1 MNIRRL
7 HPQLKVTRTISGRPA
22 TGGYPVLGLPKHSPE
37 GKRIRSLVRA
47 PKGCYIGSW
56 DYSQIELRGAAEIS
70 GDENMRNVYRTGGD
84 IHTKTAEGIFGV
96 PKEKQ
101 DKSKHRL
108 PAKAGNFGYWMG
120 LSPKGL
126 TEQVHKSAGAI
137 EDPAEREKVMAW
149 SAECPGCKFFN
160 APHDED
166 CDSNNFFLNFDKVYP
181 KARVYQEARRQHCIE
196 TGFAFGYW
204 GEQWYLPGIW
214 SRDER
219 NVEDTARQAF
229 ALPIQSFNARLIK
242 QAMAKIWNEDLP
254 WAWKQGARVEVIL
267 WIHDEILC
275 VVPEDFLKEWHPR
288 IKSTME
294 TIATLSVPIIAEGSY
309 GPTWLEQTE
318 LKEVA

>member
-7 HPQLKVTRTISGRPA
+7 HPNLKVTRTISGRPA

-47 PKGCYIGSW
+47 PKGFVIGSW

-70 GDENMRNVYRTGGD
+70 DDENMRNVYRSGGD
-84 IHTKTAEGIFGV
+84 IHTTTAEGIFGV

-101 DKSKHRL
+101 DESKHRL

-120 LSPKGL
+120 LSSKGL
-126 TEQVHKSAGAI
+126 TEAIHKAGNL
-137 EDPAEREKVMAW
+137 EW
-149 SAECPGCKFFN
+149 SKDCPGCKFYS
-160 APHDED
+160 AQHDPD
-166 CDSNNFFLNFDKVYP
+166 CDSENFFAGFDATYP
-181 KARVYQEARRQHCIE
+181 RARVYQQERRDHCIR
-196 TGFAFGYW
+196 TGFAYGFW

-219 NVEDTARQAF
+219 NREDVARQAF

-242 QAMAKIWNEDLP
+242 QAMAKVYHDDLP
-254 WAWKQGARVEVIL
+254 WAKKQGAHVECIL
-267 WIHDEILC
+267 WIHDELLFVI
-275 VVPEDFLKEWHPR
+275 EEGFLMDWHRRVKP
-288 IKSTME
+288 TME
-294 TIATLSVPIIAEGSY
+294 NVVKLSVPIIAEGSY
-309 GPTWLEQTE
+309 GPTWLEQTK